1 MNRSMMIALLVGL
14 VLCAVVIEQA
24 EAGGGL
30 RWARLA
36 KLALIAKALKGK
48 KIFLPLPLPL
58 PIPLFKEKHP
68 PPACTFDDYEVM
80 LSINGDILHRLLDQV
95 SPNFPAFGPY
105 CLLHVHHHTKAVIGY
120 GLEQPHYGGHH
131 GGYY

>member
-36 KLALIAKALKGK
+36 KLALIARALKGK
-48 KIFLPLPLPL
+48 KIYLPLPLPL
-58 PIPLFKEKHP
+58 PIPLFKENIHHEP
-68 PPACTFDDYEVM
+68 VPV
-80 LSINGDILHRLLDQV
+80 N
-95 SPNFPAFGPY
+95 
-105 CLLHVHHHTKAVIGY
+105 HHTKAVIGY
-120 GLEQPHYGGHH
+120 GLEQPHHGGHQ
-131 GGYY
+131 GWY

>member
-36 KLALIAKALKGK
+36 KLALIARALKGK

-58 PIPLFKEKHP
+58 PIPLFKENIHHEPVP
-68 PPACTFDDYEVM
+68 PLQSNLSKPS
-80 LSINGDILHRLLDQV
+80 LSISIWYGQTRNRLDFNV
-95 SPNFPAFGPY
+95 E
-105 CLLHVHHHTKAVIGY
+105 KK
-120 GLEQPHYGGHH
+120 
-131 GGYY
+131 